1 MSQSPFPQA
10 ARRQTALITGAS
22 MGIGAVY
29 ADRLA
34 GRGHDLVLVARSRD
48 RLEALAAQLRAEHG
62 AAVEV
67 LAADLG
73 DAADLAR
80 VEQRLREDA
89 AITMLVNNAGIAGGG
104 SIAEADLTRYDA
116 LIGLNVTA
124 LTHLSAA
131 VAARFAAAGHG
142 TIINVGSVT
151 ALMAGRFEPVYLAT
165 KSYVL
170 TFTQTLEA
178 ELAPRGV
185 RVQAVLPGVTRTDIW
200 ASTGRDVGAM
210 PREMIMEP
218 GDMVDAALAG
228 LDLGEVVTI
237 PSLPDIGGW
246 ARLEAAREALLPDLS
261 RDRPAA
267 RYRVA
272 AVGGIA

>member
-1 MSQSPFPQA
+1 MSRTTP
-10 ARRQTALITGAS
+10 RETALITGAS

-34 GRGHDLVLVARSRD
+34 RRGHNLVLVARSRD
-48 RLEALAAQLRAEHG
+48 RLEELATRLRAEHG
-62 AAVEV
+62 VAVEV
-67 LAADLG
+67 LPADLG

-80 VEQRLREDA
+80 VERLLREDA
-89 AITMLVNNAGIAGGG
+89 GITMLVNNAGMAGGG
-104 SIAEADLTRYDA
+104 SVAEADLARYDA
-116 LIGLNVTA
+116 VIGLNVTA

-142 TIINVGSVT
+142 TIVNVGSVT
-151 ALMAGRFEPVYLAT
+151 ALMAGQFEPVYLAT

-170 TFTQTLEA
+170 TFTQTLAA
-178 ELAPRGV
+178 ELATSGV
-185 RVQAVLPGVTRTDIW
+185 RVQAVLPGVTRTEIW

-210 PREMIMEP
+210 PREIVMEP

-228 LDLGEVVTI
+228 LDLGETVTI
-237 PSLPDIGGW
+237 PSLPDAGGW
-246 ARLEAAREALLPDLS
+246 ERLEAARLALLPDLS

-272 AVGGIA
+272 A